1 MGLRRSKSRPRCAP
15 ERPFPRAIG
24 CTQQRAPSCRSLLH
38 EPEVLL
44 MVEPYGALDDLIRE
58 EMNAELHRIG
68 RETCTKVM
76 VTHLVGRARPTGQ
89 PGWS

>member
-1 MGLRRSKSRPRCAP
+1 
-15 ERPFPRAIG
+15 
-24 CTQQRAPSCRSLLH
+24 
-38 EPEVLL
+38 